1 LIELKLWQ
9 PGFVNSTLKVGTPIP
24 GSKKWRHLLR
34 FASNCLVDYLND
46 VVKKVVGELF
56 VKWLMVNG

>member
-1 LIELKLWQ
+1 LIKLKLWQ

-34 FASNCLVDYLND
+34 FASFCFQLLPID
-46 VVKKVVGELF
+46 
-56 VKWLMVNG
+56 WLIIQMMSPL